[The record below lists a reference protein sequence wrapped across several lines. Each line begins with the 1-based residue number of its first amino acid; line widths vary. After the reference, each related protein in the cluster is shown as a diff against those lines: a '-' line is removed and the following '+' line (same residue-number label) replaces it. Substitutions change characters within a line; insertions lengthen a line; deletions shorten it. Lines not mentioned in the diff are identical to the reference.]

1 MFYWLLK
8 YLVARPLFTLWWRP
22 WIEGQENLPDNG
34 PVIMCSNHLAAGETI
49 LLPAML
55 KRAMVFSAKM
65 ELFQMGGLRG
75 RILKWFLR
83 SIGQLSMD
91 RSGGQAS
98 AGDIE
103 RFAQVL
109 RNGGVLTM
117 FPEGGRSPDGRL
129 YRGRTGAARLTLRE
143 NVPVVPVAVSDT
155 KMFASRIGIPR
166 LRRPG
171 IRIGKPL
178 DFSAWRTAGNDRD
191 TLRWV
196 TDQIMNQIMELSGQT
211 YVDVYVAAVKAAQR
225 RGQPIAEPVLAR
237 PGLDRPSPQHTSP
250 QPARHQTSQH
260 TILVPCLPNRD
271 SRP

>member
-8 YLVARPLFTLWWRP
+8 YLIAKPLFGLWWRP
-22 WIEGQENLPDNG
+22 WIEGEENLPDDG
-34 PVIMCSNHLAAGETI
+34 PVILCSNHLAAGETI

-55 KRAMVFSAKM
+55 KRGMVFSAKM
-65 ELFQMGGLRG
+65 ELFQIGGLRG
-75 RILKWFLR
+75 RIFRWFLR
-83 SIGQLSMD
+83 NIGQLSMD

-98 AGDIE
+98 ADDIQ

-109 RNGGVLTM
+109 RDGGVLTM

-129 YRGRTGAARLTLRE
+129 YRGRTGAARLALRE
-143 NVPVVPVAVSDT
+143 NVPVVPAAVSYT
-155 KMFASRIGIPR
+155 QMFKSRIGIPR

-178 DFSAWRTAGNDRD
+178 DFSAWRAAGNNRD

-211 YVDVYVAAVKAAQR
+211 YVDVYVAAVKAGQR
-225 RGQPIAEPVLAR
+225 RGQPIAAPVLAR
-237 PGLDRPSPQHTSP
+237 PGLDRSIPPPTSSPPGRQEIS
-250 QPARHQTSQH
+250 AD
-260 TILVPCLPNRD
+260 TILVPCLPNHD